1 MVDCC
6 CRVSKVHALARKGRI
21 HSFTRTGMHKF
32 NSKNLIAHLS
42 KSIASSLNTCAKMAK
57 DVCPSGSRLNKP

>member
-6 CRVSKVHALARKGRI
+6 CRVSKVHALSRGGRI
-21 HSFTRTGMHKF
+21 HFFTRTGMHKF

-42 KSIASSLNTCAKMAK
+42 KSTASSLNT
-57 DVCPSGSRLNKP
+57 